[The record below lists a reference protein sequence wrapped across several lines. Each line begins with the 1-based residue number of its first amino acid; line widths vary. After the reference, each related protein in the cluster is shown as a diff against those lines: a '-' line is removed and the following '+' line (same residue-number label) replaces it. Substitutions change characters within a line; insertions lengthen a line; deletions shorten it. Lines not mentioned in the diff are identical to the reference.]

1 MINNMKRIPV
11 ALMWTMLVAIMF
23 FFVDYTWIT
32 DSWTRGMFCVI
43 VLIGGGFVT
52 AINGDTKFW
61 VYKKP

>member
-1 MINNMKRIPV
+1 MLNNMKRVPV
-11 ALMWTMLVAIMF
+11 ALMWMIILTMIF

-32 DSWTRGMFCVI
+32 DAFTRGMYCVL

-61 VYKKP
+61 VYKK